1 MAGLSAA
8 GSQRWLQL
16 AVNAHRALLEE
27 PLAGSLGG
35 PGHSPF
41 EWLCPLITGE
51 YREYGDLKALKAMGV
66 PTPVQHSLADFWPRR
81 GPVWDGLARTAKGDL
96 VLLEAKANVP
106 ELASGRS
113 QAGPE
118 SLSKITESLREVRE
132 YLAPRSTADWTQ
144 IFYQYANRLAFLY
157 FLRRM
162 NRLPAHLVFVY
173 FINARDV
180 KGPTSRAEW
189 EAALTLMYAALG
201 LPKRH
206 RLSPFIHNLFVD
218 AGAMQRAAA

>member
-1 MAGLSAA
+1 MAGLAAA

-16 AVNAHRALLEE
+16 AVNLQPGLIDA
-27 PLAGSLGG
+27 PLTAGLGAQE
-35 PGHSPF
+35 HSPL
-41 EWLCPLITGE
+41 EWLCPLSAGG
-51 YREYGDLKALKAMGV
+51 YKEYGDLAALKALGV

-96 VLLEAKANVP
+96 ILLEAKASVP

-118 SLSKITESLREVRE
+118 SLNKITQRLIEVRE
-132 YLAPRSTADWTQ
+132 YLAPRSTTDWSHT
-144 IFYQYANRLAFLY
+144 FYPYANRLAFLY

-162 NRLPAHLVFVY
+162 NKLPAHLVFVY
-173 FINARDV
+173 FVNAHDV
-180 KGPTSRAEW
+180 NGPASQTEW

-206 RLSPFIHNLFVD
+206 RLSPFIHNVFID
-218 AGAMQRAAA
+218 AGAVQRVAA